1 MRRSKLHPEH
11 TRVILF
17 MLITAICMLTF
28 AAIQP
33 FGDGP
38 DEINR
43 FKIVEYIYNHGTL
56 PTGSDPE
63 VLIDGYGGSYAF
75 QPMLTYIID
84 GYLLRC
90 LRVFQPSL
98 ETRVFIARIVKI

>member
-1 MRRSKLHPEH
+1 MNKKLQTEQLRIFLLLG
-11 TRVILF
+11 TL
-17 MLITAICMLTF
+17 LSCMLTF
-28 AAIQP
+28 SIIQP

-43 FKIVEYIYNHGTL
+43 FKIVEYIYQHGTL
-56 PTGSDPE
+56 PNGADPE

-75 QPMLTYIID
+75 QPMLTYMID

-90 LRVFQPSL
+90 FAALEPTLEMRVFLSRL
-98 ETRVFIARIVKI
+98 K